1 MNIVVDNPQDRDIDA
16 LREEFRACIETGN
29 AARLRELLEW
39 FVYGNSL
46 REVMKHPVRI
56 APRSPVVL
64 PDPSAPSPANTP
76 EDLQTDPDWL
86 L

>member
-1 MNIVVDNPQDRDIDA
+1 MNVVVDPPMDRDIDA
-16 LREEFRACIETGN
+16 LREEFRLCIETGN

-46 REVMKHPVRI
+46 RDVMKHPVRI
-56 APRSPVVL
+56 APRGRVPVSSP
-64 PDPSAPSPANTP
+64 PTPSPPPAPSAP
-76 EDLQTDPDWL
+76 DLDWL